1 MSVGLGEAVVGAG
14 AAPIAVRGLS
24 ARYRSVEALRDISLT
39 LQAGRLTAIV
49 GPNGAGKSTLMKA
62 MLGLIPVAAGSVS
75 YGDRPLV
82 EQRDR
87 VAYVP
92 QRSQVDLSYPA
103 TVWDVVLMGRTLKT
117 GWFRR
122 FSAASRQHVRQALER
137 VELWDL
143 RDRPIGALSGG
154 QQQRAFLARS
164 LAQDAEA
171 FFFDEPLVGVDRRTE
186 AIVLDVFEELAAAN
200 KLVVVVNHD
209 LGQVMSRFDDVVLLN
224 RELIAAG
231 HRRFVLNDE
240 LLARAYGGRVDF
252 WRGAA

>member
-1 MSVGLGEAVVGAG
+1 MVQGSA
-14 AAPIAVRGLS
+14 IAVRGLR
-24 ARYRSVEALRDISLT
+24 ARYRSVEALRDISVT
-39 LQAGRLTAIV
+39 LSPGRLTAII
-49 GPNGAGKSTLMKA
+49 GPNGAGKSTFMKA
-62 MLGLIPVAAGSVS
+62 MLGLIPTEAGTVI
-75 YGDRPLV
+75 YGDRPLI
-82 EQRDR
+82 ECRDR

-103 TVWDVVLMGRTLKT
+103 TVAEVVLMGRTRQT
-117 GWFRR
+117 GWFRG
-122 FSAASRQHVRQALER
+122 FSATSRQRVRTALER

-164 LAQDAEA
+164 LAQGAEV

-186 AIVLDVFEELAAAN
+186 AIVLDVFQELAAAGHT
-200 KLVVVVNHD
+200 VVVVNHD
-209 LGQVMSRFDDVVLLN
+209 LGDVMARFDEVVLLN

-240 LLARAYGGRVDF
+240 LLSRAYGGRVDF
-252 WRGAA
+252 FQGAA